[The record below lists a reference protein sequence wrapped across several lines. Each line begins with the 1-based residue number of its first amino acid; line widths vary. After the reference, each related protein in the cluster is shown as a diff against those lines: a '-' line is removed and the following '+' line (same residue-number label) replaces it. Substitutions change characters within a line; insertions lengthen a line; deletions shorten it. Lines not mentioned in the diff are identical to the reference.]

1 MSTTFPSQDDLRIP
15 PKPRMARALA
25 PSPVLAMP
33 VQLLGSAVAGFA
45 LAWVLT
51 QMIIG

>member
-15 PKPRMARALA
+15 PRPRVARPSA
-25 PSPVLAMP
+25 PSPAMSLP
-33 VQLLGSAVAGFA
+33 VQLLGSAMAGFG

-51 QMIIG
+51 QTIIG